1 MGAVSF
7 VRHSADGSRLIV
19 QEFLLALP
27 VLLFSMVA
35 REYAHGYMAL
45 EPFPLC
51 LL

>member
-1 MGAVSF
+1 MGAVNF

-27 VLLFSMVA
+27 VLLFPMVA
-35 REYAHGYMAL
+35 HDLAEPYTL